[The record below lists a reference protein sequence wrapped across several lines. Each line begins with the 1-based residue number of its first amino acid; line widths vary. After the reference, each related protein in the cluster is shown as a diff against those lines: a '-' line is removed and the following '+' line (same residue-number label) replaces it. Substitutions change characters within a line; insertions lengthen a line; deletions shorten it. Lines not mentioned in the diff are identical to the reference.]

1 MCKYTRFLWGN
12 LRERDHLEDPGIDG
26 RIILKWVFR
35 NWGGEMDWIDL
46 AQDRDRK
53 RAFMYVLENLCVP

>member
-26 RIILKWVFR
+26 RIILKWVLR
-35 NWGGEMDWIDL
+35 NWGGGMDWIDL
-46 AQDRDRK
+46 AHDRDRK